1 MLRLEYV
8 ISLFFIFSLTSN
20 AQENVSSTDIKD
32 ELTCISSNGVPIH
45 DMGKFPNRAN
55 PNAFKEQELTFCFPT
70 APRLTEGITRGLMTV
85 GVSISGIPIRPYT
98 AEYFD
103 PKSKRGYSRNPSSGW
118 RKQAMHYPRG
128 LGIDLNNG
136 HVDKSGL
143 YHYHG
148 LAKSFNESEENIL
161 IGFAPDGFKIIYS
174 PKGPK
179 SSWHLKT
186 GRRPSSPGG
195 VYDGQFEEDFEYRA
209 QSGSL
214 DECNGTNLNGVY
226 TYFATLSYPFFP
238 RCFKGSVNLNFMLRR

>member
-1 MLRLEYV
+1 M
-8 ISLFFIFSLTSN
+8 F
-20 AQENVSSTDIKD
+20 
-32 ELTCISSNGVPIH
+32 
-45 DMGKFPNRAN
+45 N
-55 PNAFKEQELTFCFPT
+55 P
-70 APRLTEGITRGLMTV
+70 R
-85 GVSISGIPIRPYT
+85 S
-98 AEYFD
+98 
-103 PKSKRGYSRNPSSGW
+103 
-118 RKQAMHYPRG
+118 
-128 LGIDLNNG
+128 LGIDLHNG

-143 YHYHG
+143 YHYHKLRTASIVDKKEYIVG
-148 LAKSFNESEENIL
+148 H
-161 IGFAPDGFKIIYS
+161 APDGFKIIYS